1 MKLLVTGGAGFIG
14 SEFTRKI
21 CSGYFQPTPS
31 KIYVL
36 DSLTYASNVDNLN
49 EVIGKF
55 EFIQGNITNQEL
67 MNKLIAEVDYVINFA
82 AETHVDNS
90 ITSPMPFV
98 QSNIVGTAT
107 ILNSLRKHR
116 NVKLI
121 QISTDE
127 VYGSIIK
134 GSWDETYPLNP
145 RSPYSASKAS
155 ADLLIT
161 SYISTY
167 QIRANITRCCNNYG
181 PFQHNEKLIPTM
193 ITSILRNE
201 KIPLYGDGSNIREWI
216 HVTDHCMAIWKVLL
230 NGLDGETY
238 NVGSSMEIT
247 NLQLAETVID
257 LLGAGQNLITFVK
270 DRPGHDFRYALN
282 SNKINDALG
291 FETSIEFKDGLIETI
306 NWYKSR
312 FLN

>member
-1 MKLLVTGGAGFIG
+1 
-14 SEFTRKI
+14 
-21 CSGYFQPTPS
+21 
-31 KIYVL
+31 
-36 DSLTYASNVDNLN
+36 
-49 EVIGKF
+49 
-55 EFIQGNITNQEL
+55 
-67 MNKLIAEVDYVINFA
+67 
-82 AETHVDNS
+82 
-90 ITSPMPFV
+90 
-98 QSNIVGTAT
+98 
-107 ILNSLRKHR
+107 
-116 NVKLI
+116 
-121 QISTDE
+121 
-127 VYGSIIK
+127 
-134 GSWDETYPLNP
+134 
-145 RSPYSASKAS
+145 
-155 ADLLIT
+155 
-161 SYISTY
+161 
-167 QIRANITRCCNNYG
+167 
-181 PFQHNEKLIPTM
+181 M

-306 NWYKSR
+306 NWYKSK
-312 FLN
+312 FLS